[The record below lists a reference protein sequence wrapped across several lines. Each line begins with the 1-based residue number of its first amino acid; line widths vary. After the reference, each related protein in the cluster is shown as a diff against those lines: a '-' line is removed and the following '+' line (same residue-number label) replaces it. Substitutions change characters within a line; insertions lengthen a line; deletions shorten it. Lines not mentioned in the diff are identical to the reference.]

1 MVIVR
6 KLLLPMLALFAALL
20 VGLVAYFAINNSR
33 NLQNEENR
41 RLVNLGQV
49 FEQDLQARSALVMA
63 LAKQV
68 AENPEVVQ
76 AFAKRDRLR
85 LINLTFTAFQSI
97 QPLYDLSQQ
106 QYVRGPATVL
116 LRLENINRYNND
128 LSASRHT
135 LVDANALNSDVSG
148 LELAEDGLSLRGVAV
163 MEDGAVDGVVDIGM
177 AISQKTLDNLKLQY
191 GSEWQI
197 LLENEARQ
205 AAGFVGSNGPINP
218 AEPSLRLMASTLDQP
233 VYSSTAAYQKAL
245 AGQTVI
251 QRIEVGEKAYAIL
264 SLPLSDYSG
273 KVIGVTDLITDRTEL
288 LATMRSRAQVAILAG
303 LVGILLGGLLL
314 GWIIQRTLAPVRQLT
329 NVAQAFAAGDLQA
342 RLPAS
347 LMVRLTRRR
356 LDEIDLL
363 AQGFNS
369 MSAQLRRL
377 VGNLEERV
385 TERTANLERRTTQ
398 LRAVADIARDVTL
411 VTDLQSLL
419 EQAVQLIRQRFDFYH
434 AAVFLIDERGEYAVI
449 RAATGEAGR
458 RLLEA
463 NHRLRVGQVGIVG
476 SATGS
481 GQVHLSQDVTQD
493 TSYYKNPY
501 LPETR
506 SEMALPLRLGD
517 QVIGALDVQSNHTN
531 AFDEG
536 DITTL
541 QLLADQLAVA
551 LNNARL
557 IQELSRSMQDLEQ
570 AYGAVTQQTW
580 SGYMRQKS
588 QTQGYR
594 YVRGSDAP
602 QNQAQDAEKSQNL
615 QALAASEVEAA
626 ETGARFTPGLIGN
639 ESARLDVPIR
649 LRGQEIGMIQLRFEG
664 QAAPAEMAELVEEVG
679 SRLGLVLESSRLLH
693 EAQRLA
699 AREQQI
705 NRIASEVRSSADLDS
720 ILQNTVRELGKALG
734 ARRTVIQLGEFEV
747 TGIAGEGETLTGGGT
762 LHRHSSP
769 GSGEQGGLAN
779 G

>member
-6 KLLLPMLALFAALL
+6 KLLLPTIGLFAAMLI
-20 VGLVAYFAINNSR
+20 VLVAYFAINNSN
-33 NLQNEENR
+33 NLQSEENR

-49 FEQDLQARSALVMA
+49 FEQNLQSRTTLVMA

-76 AFAKRDRLR
+76 AFAKHDRLR

-106 QYVRGPATVL
+106 QYVRSPATVL
-116 LRLENINRYNND
+116 LRLEDINRSNDD

-135 LVDANALNSDVSG
+135 LVDANASNSDVSG

-177 AISQKTLDNLKLQY
+177 AVNQKTLENLKFQY

-197 LLENEARQ
+197 SLKDDARQ
-205 AAGFVGSNGPINP
+205 AAKFIGSNGPINP
-218 AEPSLRLMASTLDQP
+218 AEPRLRLMASTLNQP
-233 VYSSTAAYQKAL
+233 IYSTPAAYQKAL
-245 AGQTVI
+245 GGETVI
-251 QRIEVGEKAYAIL
+251 QRIQLDQNAYAIL
-264 SLPLSDYSG
+264 SMPLNDYSG
-273 KVIGVTDLITDRTEL
+273 KVIGVVDLISDRTQV
-288 LATMRSRAQVAILAG
+288 LAAMRGRERLAIVSG
-303 LVGILLGGLLL
+303 VIGILLGGLLL
-314 GWIIQRTLAPVRQLT
+314 GWITRRTLTPVRQLT
-329 NVAQAFAAGDLQA
+329 DVAQAFAAGNLQA

-347 LMVRLTRRR
+347 LEQRLKRRR

-363 AQGFNS
+363 AQGFSS
-369 MSAQLRRL
+369 MATQLRRL

-385 TERTANLERRTTQ
+385 NERTANLERRTTQ
-398 LRAVADIARDVTL
+398 LRAVADIARDVTM

-434 AAVFLIDERGEYAVI
+434 AGVFLIDDSGEYAVI

-481 GQVHLSQDVTQD
+481 GQVHVSQDVTLD
-493 TSYYKNPY
+493 SSYYKNPY

-506 SEMALPLRLGD
+506 SEMALPLRLGG
-517 QVIGALDVQSNHTN
+517 QVIGALDVQSTRPN

-557 IQELSRSMQDLEQ
+557 IQELSRSMQELEQ
-570 AYGAVTQQTW
+570 AYGAITQQTW
-580 SGYMRQKS
+580 SSYARQKA
-588 QTQGYR
+588 QTLGYR
-594 YVRGSDAP
+594 YVRGGETAQSRPQETETP
-602 QNQAQDAEKSQNL
+602 QNL
-615 QALAASEVEAA
+615 PALAASELAPA
-626 ETGARFTPGLIGN
+626 ETGFSPDPVGN
-639 ESARLDVPIR
+639 DGARLDVPIR
-649 LRGQEIGMIQLRFEG
+649 LRGQEIGAIQLRFEG
-664 QAAPAEMAELVEEVG
+664 HEAPAEMTELVEEVG
-679 SRLGLVLESSRLLH
+679 SRLGLVLESARLLH

-705 NRIASEVRSSADLDS
+705 NRIASEVRSSVDLDS

-734 ARRTVIQLGEFEV
+734 ARRTVIQLGEFQAANVVPADEAS
-747 TGIAGEGETLTGGGT
+747 TSGRAT
-762 LHRHSSP
+762 RRNPSP
-769 GSGEQGGLAN
+769 GSEEQGGLAH